1 MKQGRELHIPLEA
14 ERDAHSVEILR
25 IWLANNQQHVSLRPG
40 VWPDPAAW
48 GIMLADLAKHVANS
62 YYQDSG
68 YDPVKTLNRIKAGLD
83 AEFESPT
90 DTPSGHMSD

>member
-1 MKQGRELHIPLEA
+1 MKQSRELPIPLEA
-14 ERDAHSVEILR
+14 ESDANSFEILR
-25 IWLANNQQHVSLRPG
+25 IWLANNQQHVSLRPD

-62 YYQDSG
+62 YQDSG
-68 YDPVKTLNRIKAGLD
+68 YDRVKTLNRIKAGLD

-90 DTPSGHMSD
+90 DTPSGHISD